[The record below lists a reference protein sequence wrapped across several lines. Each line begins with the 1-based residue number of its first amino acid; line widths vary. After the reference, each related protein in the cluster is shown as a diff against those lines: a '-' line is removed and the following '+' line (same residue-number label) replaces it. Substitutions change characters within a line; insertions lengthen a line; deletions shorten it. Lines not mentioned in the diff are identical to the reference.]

1 MKYIILFIFLPL
13 FLSSQELSTTYDSYF
28 QTISD
33 NTSIKIYHAKMVIFV
48 SESCVEIKSEV
59 QGVGETSLAKI
70 EVEWVV
76 GPECLMSSYQNRIVF
91 YYPKTNKLVII
102 SDQVESIFYGDI
114 PTITEIQ
121 K

>member
-1 MKYIILFIFLPL
+1 MRYIILFIFLPL
-13 FLSSQELSTTYDSYF
+13 LLSSQELSTTYDSYF

-33 NTSIKIYHAKMVIFV
+33 QTSIKIYHAKMVIFI

-59 QGVGETSLAKI
+59 EGVETSLARVEI
-70 EVEWVV
+70 EWSI
-76 GPECLMSSYQNRIVF
+76 GPECMISSYLNRIVF

-102 SDQVESIFYGDI
+102 SDQSESVFYGNI
-114 PTITEIQ
+114 PTIVEMQ